1 MICVASLGKC
11 CNTCKIKGNL
21 QNKIPPNV
29 LQNRILFSLLS
40 FIPVSLS
47 SSFNPTHPDISPF
60 LQIISKYT
68 LLQTLPDLITILSC
82 MSLLFLFPSS
92 SLSHCLSPS
101 SDYLISLSL
110 SLFPLSLEH
119 FLAHKSWKLRSEGW
133 CCWKPRYKATT
144 LSQMKTLLWHGEA
157 GEHPVHIPPYVSASG
172 SSILFTCVHGCY
184 LGSNTDET
192 CRVVISELRGVYTQ
206 YINIYIYTACFTA
219 DSILEYCRA
228 GLGKCFLPEKNNL
241 NTDWTFA
248 FTFWF
253 LLIFHSSVV
262 SPHGSG

>member
-1 MICVASLGKC
+1 M
-11 CNTCKIKGNL
+11 
-21 QNKIPPNV
+21 
-29 LQNRILFSLLS
+29 
-40 FIPVSLS
+40 
-47 SSFNPTHPDISPF
+47 
-60 LQIISKYT
+60 ISKYT

-101 SDYLISLSL
+101 SDYLLSL
-110 SLFPLSLEH
+110 SPSPPFSLQH

-133 CCWKPRYKATT
+133 CCWKPWYKATT
-144 LSQMKTLLWHGEA
+144 LSQMKTLLWHEEA

-172 SSILFTCVHGCY
+172 SSILLTCVHGCY
-184 LGSNTDET
+184 PGSNIDET
-192 CRVVISELRGVYTQ
+192 CGVVISELKGAYIHT
-206 YINIYIYTACFTA
+206 YINIYIYTVCFTA

-228 GLGKCFLPEKNNL
+228 DLGKCFLSEKNNL
-241 NTDWTFA
+241 NADWTFA